1 MIIQRNVERD
11 RLIPV
16 ITLHTYV
23 VVNFF
28 ILGNFSFSFVSVSLA
43 YITILKNQRKQ
54 KLPEKKNQLVTTKFI
69 FLTEDTLF
77 CNCAHVLHIT
87 AEDAGEVRFVYNWS
101 LLIPKYFVWLTTIW
115 QDKQNLAKANK
126 ICSSRKYAYLPF
138 PTKRVFLRQPPNSY

>member
-1 MIIQRNVERD
+1 MIIQRTVERD

-28 ILGNFSFSFVSVSLA
+28 ILGNFYFSFVSVSLA

-54 KLPEKKNQLVTTKFI
+54 KLPEKKNELVTTTFI

-115 QDKQNLAKANK
+115 
-126 ICSSRKYAYLPF
+126 
-138 PTKRVFLRQPPNSY
+138 

>member
-16 ITLHTYV
+16 ITLRTYV

-77 CNCAHVLHIT
+77 VTVHMFCTSQQRTLGKSGLFIIGA
-87 AEDAGEVRFVYNWS
+87 F
-101 LLIPKYFVWLTTIW
+101 
-115 QDKQNLAKANK
+115 
-126 ICSSRKYAYLPF
+126 
-138 PTKRVFLRQPPNSY
+138 SYQSILYGLQLSGRTNRT

>member
-28 ILGNFSFSFVSVSLA
+28 ILGNFYFSFVSVSLA

-54 KLPEKKNQLVTTKFI
+54 KLPEKKNEPGKV
-69 FLTEDTLF
+69 
-77 CNCAHVLHIT
+77 H
-87 AEDAGEVRFVYNWS
+87 
-101 LLIPKYFVWLTTIW
+101 LI
-115 QDKQNLAKANK
+115 
-126 ICSSRKYAYLPF
+126 
-138 PTKRVFLRQPPNSY
+138 